1 MRFYFMGKAC
11 FEGLQLTVHDFSF
24 TKIAILL
31 RNKLLQMYIS
41 RFWLQM
47 QNNYFAEHLLI
58 ASSGLKSMA
67 ASYN

>member
-1 MRFYFMGKAC
+1 
-11 FEGLQLTVHDFSF
+11 
-24 TKIAILL
+24 
-31 RNKLLQMYIS
+31 MYIS